1 VDNDGAMISPIPAS
15 TSRPAAGLGGRIVL
29 TLFFLVFF
37 GMGAVFVVL
46 IARESLSNLR
56 TWTWTRTEC
65 QILRSGIS
73 ETDRRRNR
81 TGDFQVDVRYEYT
94 FGGQTFT
101 SDKLSPRPV
110 FYQDYGKAERLAG
123 KFQVGARQFCYV
135 HSKTPGEAVLQR
147 GNLLFPFFVL
157 FPLIF
162 VTIGAIGIYS
172 AWRPA
177 SLGLAGTKPISDR
190 ARGATSERLGMGV
203 FALFTLVG
211 LVVFF
216 FFSLR
221 MGWQVLSAR
230 NWPAVTCAVLSSEV
244 RSHRGDHGST
254 YSVDILYSYHIDGR
268 EYKANR
274 YGFMGGSSS
283 GYSGKQAIVSRYP
296 PGTQTACYV
305 DPNDPTNA
313 VLERGFTP
321 IMLIGLLPLAFV
333 GFGVGGFVSM
343 RRKARLSALGST
355 STNFGFVSSGA
366 VVPSMGVNESNAAVE
381 LRPATSSLSKFVVGV
396 LIGLFW
402 NGVVSVFLFQL
413 FHGGR
418 AGHFEWFLA
427 LFLIPFVLIGLGLIV
442 MVGYFFLSM
451 FNPCPWITLMPG
463 APRLG
468 DSVRLEWRVKGRVE
482 VLKDLRLIVQGREEA
497 TYSRGTRSSTDR
509 NVFAEFPV
517 TTITNSRDMSSGAAQ
532 FEIPGE
538 LMHSFSSRHNK
549 IVWCI
554 QVKGE
559 IARWPDLDEEFPLTV
574 LPGVATEGRQI

>member
-1 VDNDGAMISPIPAS
+1 
-15 TSRPAAGLGGRIVL
+15 
-29 TLFFLVFF
+29 
-37 GMGAVFVVL
+37 
-46 IARESLSNLR
+46 
-56 TWTWTRTEC
+56 
-65 QILRSGIS
+65 
-73 ETDRRRNR
+73 
-81 TGDFQVDVRYEYT
+81 
-94 FGGQTFT
+94 
-101 SDKLSPRPV
+101 
-110 FYQDYGKAERLAG
+110 
-123 KFQVGARQFCYV
+123 
-135 HSKTPGEAVLQR
+135 
-147 GNLLFPFFVL
+147 
-157 FPLIF
+157 
-162 VTIGAIGIYS
+162 
-172 AWRPA
+172 
-177 SLGLAGTKPISDR
+177 
-190 ARGATSERLGMGV
+190 
-203 FALFTLVG
+203 
-211 LVVFF
+211 
-216 FFSLR
+216 
-221 MGWQVLSAR
+221 
-230 NWPAVTCAVLSSEV
+230 
-244 RSHRGDHGST
+244 
-254 YSVDILYSYHIDGR
+254 
-268 EYKANR
+268 
-274 YGFMGGSSS
+274 
-283 GYSGKQAIVSRYP
+283 
-296 PGTQTACYV
+296 
-305 DPNDPTNA
+305 
-313 VLERGFTP
+313 
-321 IMLIGLLPLAFV
+321 
-333 GFGVGGFVSM
+333 M

-381 LRPATSSLSKFVVGV
+381 LRPATSPLSKFIVGV

-402 NGVVSVFLFQL
+402 NGVVSVFLFP
-413 FHGGR
+413 FFPGGR

-451 FNPCPWITLMPG
+451 FNPCPWVTLMPG